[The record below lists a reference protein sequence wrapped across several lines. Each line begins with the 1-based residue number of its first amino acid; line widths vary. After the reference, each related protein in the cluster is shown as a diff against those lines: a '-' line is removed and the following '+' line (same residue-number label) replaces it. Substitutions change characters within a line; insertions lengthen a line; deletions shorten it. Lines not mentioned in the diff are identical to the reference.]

1 MTSKVVYKGI
11 GFSLFIGAF
20 FGTIFWVEK
29 HFFDA
34 KKMKNSPI
42 IVVIQFF
49 CIFARFFMLKM
60 KKCVFILLLGL
71 FLTGCN
77 QQEKNSALIQRSF
90 FNTTWERFDYLR
102 NDIEIK
108 EETTFDLSMQVSFTD
123 EYPYDYFS
131 MVFTVFTKEGNPYRS
146 KGYKFS
152 LKDKEGHWNSELKDG
167 CYTFDFPINK
177 QFLITDPGTYR
188 FQIEYR
194 MPITPLVGIKELTL
208 TDNNL
213 KNK

>member
-1 MTSKVVYKGI
+1 
-11 GFSLFIGAF
+11 
-20 FGTIFWVEK
+20 
-29 HFFDA
+29 
-34 KKMKNSPI
+34 MKNSLI
-42 IVVIQFF
+42 FVVIHFF
-49 CIFARFFMLKM
+49 CIFARFFKLKM
-60 KKCVFILLLGL
+60 KNCVFILVLTL
-71 FLTGCN
+71 FLAGCN
-77 QQEKNSALIQRSF
+77 RQEKSSELIQRTF

-108 EETTFDLSMQVSFTD
+108 EETTFDLSTRISFTD
-123 EYPYDYFS
+123 DYPYDYFS
-131 MVFTVFTKEGNPYRS
+131 MVFTVFTKDGNPYRS
-146 KGYKFS
+146 KGYKFN
-152 LKDKEGHWNSELKDG
+152 LKDAEGHWNSEMTDG

-208 TDNNL
+208 INNNL

>member
-1 MTSKVVYKGI
+1 
-11 GFSLFIGAF
+11 
-20 FGTIFWVEK
+20 
-29 HFFDA
+29 
-34 KKMKNSPI
+34 MKNSPI
-42 IVVIQFF
+42 VVVIQFF

>member
-1 MTSKVVYKGI
+1 MILFVYGW
-11 GFSLFIGAF
+11 F
-20 FGTIFWVEK
+20 FGTIFLVEK
-29 HFFDA
+29 TLFLML

-42 IVVIQFF
+42 VVVIHFF
-49 CIFARFFMLKM
+49 CIFARFFILKM
-60 KKCVFILLLGL
+60 KHCVGILMLVL
-71 FLTGCN
+71 FLAGCN
-77 QQEKNSALIQRSF
+77 RQEKNSELIQRNF
-90 FNTTWERFDYLR
+90 FNNTWERFDYLR
-102 NDIEIK
+102 NDVEIK

-208 TDNNL
+208 TDN
-213 KNK
+213 K

>member
-1 MTSKVVYKGI
+1 
-11 GFSLFIGAF
+11 
-20 FGTIFWVEK
+20 
-29 HFFDA
+29 
-34 KKMKNSPI
+34 MKNSPI

-60 KKCVFILLLGL
+60 KKCVFILLLLGL

-102 NDIEIK
+102 NDVEIK
-108 EETTFDLSMQVSFTD
+108 EETTFDLSMRVSFTED
-123 EYPYDYFS
+123 YPYDYFS
-131 MVFTVFTKEGNPYRS
+131 MVFTVFTNEGNPYRS

-177 QFLITDPGTYR
+177 QFLITDPGIYR

>member
-1 MTSKVVYKGI
+1 M
-11 GFSLFIGAF
+11 L
-20 FGTIFWVEK
+20 
-29 HFFDA
+29 

-42 IVVIQFF
+42 VVVIHFF
-49 CIFARFFMLKM
+49 CIFARFFILKM
-60 KKCVFILLLGL
+60 KHCVGILMLVL

-77 QQEKNSALIQRSF
+77 RQEKNSELIQRSF
-90 FNTTWERFDYLR
+90 FNNTWERFDYLR
-102 NDIEIK
+102 NDVEIK

-167 CYTFDFPINK
+167 SYTFDFPINK
-177 QFLITDPGTYR
+177 QFLITDPGNYR

-208 TDNNL
+208 INN
-213 KNK
+213 N